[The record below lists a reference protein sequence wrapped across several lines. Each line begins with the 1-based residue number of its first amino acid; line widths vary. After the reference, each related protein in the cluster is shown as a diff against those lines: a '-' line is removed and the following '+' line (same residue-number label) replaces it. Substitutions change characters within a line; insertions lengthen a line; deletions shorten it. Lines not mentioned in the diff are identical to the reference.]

1 MLLEVDNLN
10 LWFHGRNEQNIPVQ
24 TQVLHNISFT
34 VPEGKT
40 TALVGESGS
49 GKSVTAYSILRL
61 LEENSSVST
70 TGSIIFEDRDLQKL
84 SLEEMRQ
91 IRGNRIAIIFQEP
104 MSSLN
109 PVFSVGNQVLEPLL
123 IHRGMTKY
131 EAGKEAVQLLERCG
145 IIDPE
150 RCMSAYPHQLSGG
163 QRQRVMIAMAL
174 ACRPALLIADEPTTA
189 LDVTIQ
195 AQILQL
201 IHDIQVEFNMGLLL
215 ISHDLA
221 LVKKNADQLAL
232 MKKGFIV
239 EQGSTEQLF
248 SSHTGSYASQLLS
261 LATRVHK
268 QKDIS
273 KSPLLLET
281 ENLSC
286 FFPTS
291 RSWGQFLRREKTGIT
306 AVDKATIRLHRGT
319 TCGIV
324 GESGSGKTTLAFAIL
339 KLTPSQGKIV
349 YNGKELAQLN
359 SRQIRDLR
367 RHMQIIFQDPFSSL
381 SPRLTV
387 EEIIGEG
394 LKIHFPELDQARKRA
409 RILATLE
416 EVGLTTDIIHRYPHE
431 FSGGQRQRIAIARSI
446 ILKPQLLILDEP
458 TSALDVTIQA
468 QVIDLLL
475 TLQEDHNLTY
485 IFISHDLRVIRAMAD
500 HIVVMQ
506 HGKIVES
513 GPAEEIFSAPK
524 QTYTKTLFHA
534 SLYDFQHHLD

>member
-1 MLLEVDNLN
+1 MLLTVNNLN
-10 LWFHGRNEQNIPVQ
+10 LWFHGRNKENIPVQ

-34 VPEGKT
+34 ISRGKT

-49 GKSVTAYSILRL
+49 GKSVTAYCILRL
-61 LEENSSVST
+61 LEENSSVRT
-70 TGSIIFEDRDLQKL
+70 TGSIIFENRDLQKL
-84 SLEEMRQ
+84 SLEEMRL

-109 PVFSVGNQVLEPLL
+109 PVFSVGNQILEPLR
-123 IHRGMTKY
+123 IHRRMTK
-131 EAGKEAVQLLERCG
+131 KEAEKEAIRLLDRCG
-145 IIDPE
+145 IIDSK
-150 RCMSAYPHQLSGG
+150 RYMTAYPHQLSGG

-215 ISHDLA
+215 ISHDLT

-232 MKKGFIV
+232 MKNGVII
-239 EQGSTEQLF
+239 EQGNTEQLF
-248 SSHTGSYASQLLS
+248 SSSVDSYAGQLLS
-261 LATRVHK
+261 LATREHK

-286 FFPTS
+286 FFSTP
-291 RSWGQFLRREKTGIT
+291 RSWDQFLKREKTGVT
-306 AVDKATIRLHRGT
+306 AVDRANIRLHRGT

-339 KLTPSQGKIV
+339 KLTPSQGKII
-349 YNGKELAQLN
+349 YNGKDLAQLN
-359 SRQIRDLR
+359 NRQIRNLR
-367 RHMQIIFQDPFSSL
+367 RHMQIVFQDPFSSL

-394 LKIHFPELDQARKRA
+394 LKIHFPELDRA
-409 RILATLE
+409 GRRAEILATLE
-416 EVGLTTDIIHRYPHE
+416 EVGLKADIINRYPHE

-475 TLQEDHNLTY
+475 MLQKRHNLTY
-485 IFISHDLRVIRAMAD
+485 IFISHDLRVIKTMAD
-500 HIVVMQ
+500 YIVVMQ
-506 HGKIVES
+506 NGKIVES
-513 GPAEEIFSAPK
+513 GPAGELFSSPGQK
-524 QTYTKTLFHA
+524 YTKTLFQA
-534 SLYDFQHHLD
+534 SLYDFQQ

>member
-1 MLLEVDNLN
+1 MLLTVDNFN
-10 LWFHGRNEQNIPVQ
+10 LWFHGRNEQNNPVQ

-34 VPEGKT
+34 IPKGKT

-49 GKSVTAYSILRL
+49 GKSVTAYSVLRL
-61 LEENSSVST
+61 LEENSAIST
-70 TGSIIFEDRDLQKL
+70 TGSIIFENRDLQKL
-84 SLEEMRQ
+84 PLEEMRI

-109 PVFSVGNQVLEPLL
+109 PVFSVGNQIKEPLL
-123 IHRGMTKY
+123 IHRRMAK
-131 EAGKEAVQLLERCG
+131 KEADKEAIRLLDRCG

-150 RCMSAYPHQLSGG
+150 RCMTAYPHQLSGG

-201 IHDIQVEFNMGLLL
+201 IHDIQMEFNMGLLL
-215 ISHDLA
+215 ISHDLG
-221 LVKKNADQLAL
+221 LVKKNADQLVL
-232 MKKGFIV
+232 MKNGFIV
-239 EQGSTEQLF
+239 EQGRTDQLF
-248 SSHTGSYASQLLS
+248 SSHSNSYAGQLLS
-261 LATRVHK
+261 LATREHK
-268 QKDIS
+268 QKEIS

-286 FFPTS
+286 FFPTA
-291 RSWGQFLRREKTGIT
+291 RSWGQFLRREKNRIT
-306 AVDKATIRLHRGT
+306 AVNKATIRLHRGT

-349 YNGKELAQLN
+349 YNGKDLAQLN
-359 SRQIRDLR
+359 SGQIRSLR
-367 RHMQIIFQDPFSSL
+367 RHMQIVFQDPFSSL

-394 LKIHFPELDQARKRA
+394 LKIHFPELDRA
-409 RILATLE
+409 NRRTRILATLE
-416 EVGLTTDIIHRYPHE
+416 EVGLTADMIYRYPHE

-475 TLQEDHNLTY
+475 TLQEKHNLTY

-500 HIVVMQ
+500 YIVVMQ
-506 HGKIVES
+506 NGKIVES
-513 GPAEEIFSAPK
+513 GPSRELFSSPA
-524 QTYTKTLFHA
+524 QNYTKTLFQA
-534 SLYDFQHHLD
+534 SLYDFQQ

>member
-1 MLLEVDNLN
+1 MLLTVDNFN

-24 TQVLHNISFT
+24 TRVLHNISFT
-34 VPEGKT
+34 VPRGKT

-70 TGSIIFEDRDLQKL
+70 TGSIIFENRDLQKL
-84 SLEEMRQ
+84 SLEEMRI

-109 PVFSVGNQVLEPLL
+109 PVFSVGNQIQEPLL
-123 IHRGMTKY
+123 IHRRMTK
-131 EAGKEAVQLLERCG
+131 KEAEKEGLRLLDRCG
-145 IIDPE
+145 IADPE
-150 RCMSAYPHQLSGG
+150 RCMRAYPHQLSGG

-232 MKKGFIV
+232 MKNGFIV

-248 SSHTGSYASQLLS
+248 SSHGDSYAGQLLS
-261 LATRVHK
+261 LSTREHR

-273 KSPLLLET
+273 KTQLLLET

-286 FFPTS
+286 FFPTA
-291 RSWGQFLRREKTGIT
+291 RNWRQFLRREKTGIT
-306 AVDKATIRLHRGT
+306 AVDKASIQLHRGT

-349 YNGKELAQLN
+349 YNGKDLSRLN
-359 SRQIRDLR
+359 GGQIRNLR
-367 RHMQIIFQDPFSSL
+367 RHMQIVFQDPFSSL

-394 LKIHFPELDQARKRA
+394 LKIHFPELDRAERRA
-409 RILATLE
+409 RIFATLK
-416 EVGLTTDIIHRYPHE
+416 EVGLTGDMVYRYPHE

-475 TLQEDHNLTY
+475 TLQERHNLTY
-485 IFISHDLRVIRAMAD
+485 IFISHDLRVIKAMAD
-500 HIVVMQ
+500 YIVVMQ
-506 HGKIVES
+506 NGKIVES
-513 GPAEEIFSAPK
+513 GPSRELFSSPV
-524 QTYTKTLFHA
+524 QDYTKTLFQA
-534 SLYDFQHHLD
+534 SLYDFQQ